1 METPNIAFIGAGNMG
16 RSLIQG
22 LLADGYPA
30 DRMRVAEP
38 NPEQRSRI
46 QGLNPAAISDD
57 NAAAVAD
64 AAVVV
69 LAVKP
74 QQMRGVAQQLAPA
87 LAGRA
92 PLVVSIAAG
101 IRTVDL
107 ERWLGQGAI
116 VRAMPNTPAL
126 LKVGATGL
134 YAGGGVTAEQREVAE
149 SILRAV
155 GLTVWVDDE
164 GLIDVVTALSGSGPA
179 YFFLLMEV
187 LENAGARLGL
197 SREQSRLLTLQTALG
212 AARMALESDADPA
225 TLRAQVTSPGG
236 TTEQALRVMQEQ
248 GLAQIVEAAVEAARA
263 RGAELAARFG
273 ESP

>member
-30 DRMRVAEP
+30 DRLRVAEP

-263 RGAELAARFG
+263 RGGELAARFG
-273 ESP
+273 DGS